1 MKPKEIF
8 NKFGAL
14 HIKDVVPK
22 DVCSF
27 ITQAMMRSPAYTG
40 KHDDEQIPNSFA
52 ITDHEYMI
60 ETIQERIWHSLEN
73 VLEEELIPTYSY
85 GRVYQNKNELKKHT
99 DRPACEVSITIQLA
113 RTHHYAWPIYMGGQR
128 FDLAEGDG
136 VLYKGCD
143 IEHWRN
149 PCEGPENYLSGQI
162 FCHYVR
168 KNGAFTEWAGD
179 KRWSK
184 DLPFDRF
191 RQFSLENK

>member
-1 MKPKEIF
+1 MTPKQIF
-8 NKFGAL
+8 NQYGAL

-22 DVCSF
+22 DICTF
-27 ITQAMMRSPAYTG
+27 ITQAMMRTPAYTG
-40 KHDDEQIPNSFA
+40 KHDDPQIPNSFS

-60 ETIQERIWHSLEN
+60 ETIQERIWHSLEGI
-73 VLEEELIPTYSY
+73 LEEELIPTYSY
-85 GRVYQNKNELKKHT
+85 GRVYQNGNELKKHT
-99 DRPACEVSITIQLA
+99 DRPSCEISITIQLA

-136 VLYKGCD
+136 VIYKGCD
-143 IEHWRN
+143 IEHWRS
-149 PCEGPENYLSGQI
+149 PCDGPDNYLSGQI

-168 KNGAFTEWAGD
+168 KNGAYTEWAGD
-179 KRWSK
+179 KRWNK

>member
-1 MKPKEIF
+1 MTPRETF

-22 DVCSF
+22 DIGVF
-27 ITQAMMRSPAYTG
+27 ITQAMMRTPAYTG
-40 KHDDEQIPNSFA
+40 KSNDSQIPNAFA

-73 VLEEELIPTYSY
+73 ILEEELIPTYSY
-85 GRVYQNKNELKKHT
+85 GRVYKNGNELVKHK
-99 DRPACEVSITIQLA
+99 DRPACEISITIQLA
-113 RTHHYAWPIYMGGQR
+113 RTHHYAWPIHVGNMR

-143 IEHWRN
+143 VEHWRT
-149 PCEGPENYLSGQI
+149 PCDGPENYLSGQI

-168 KNGAFTEWAGD
+168 KKGAHAEWAGD
-179 KRWSK
+179 KRWQN
-184 DLPFDRF
+184 DLPFDRT
-191 RQFSLENK
+191 RQFLLENK